1 MIGVLH
7 DHSWAFIQRHLQCTK
22 VINKVQIEL
31 EEDFDFQSED
41 EDDNID
47 IENEEEKEVHE
58 ENPVTNSEAI
68 ECLSKLRSHFQ
79 SLGGTPETFQ
89 GIQHMEKILF
99 KNKMEES
106 SKQTKITDAFS
117 VNQLILRE

>member
-1 MIGVLH
+1 MIGVLFYNASI
-7 DHSWAFIQRHLQCTK
+7 HSKSFT
-22 VINKVQIEL
+22 VY
-31 EEDFDFQSED
+31 S
-41 EDDNID
+41 
-47 IENEEEKEVHE
+47 VHE

>member
-22 VINKVQIEL
+22 VINCDKI
-31 EEDFDFQSED
+31 
-41 EDDNID
+41 
-47 IENEEEKEVHE
+47 
-58 ENPVTNSEAI
+58 
-68 ECLSKLRSHFQ
+68 C
-79 SLGGTPETFQ
+79 LGGTPETFQ